1 MRKHSTFSKER
12 GAIWVFG
19 PNWNDFAGLED
30 EFWCSPATVFSPG
43 IRRASS
49 KLAPTETTGNA
60 PFGIV
65 KVFFPYLP
73 FIGRYGS
80 GSHETQPVKQHSQG
94 GALGM
99 GLLTGPAAVHYS
111 LLVAK

>member
-1 MRKHSTFSKER
+1 
-12 GAIWVFG
+12 VF
-19 PNWNDFAGLED
+19 PRDCVLPRNQAG
-30 EFWCSPATVFSPG
+30 EF
-43 IRRASS
+43 
-49 KLAPTETTGNA
+49 ETRPYRNTGNA